1 MSGRGYEPRK
11 IVYYEDEEVQVLI
24 RERDTWRD
32 QCEDLTGQLEQLTRH
47 NGMMSDSLN
56 EVGLER
62 DNVKQENETLK
73 KEKETMKLENEKLN
87 RELAR
92 TRENVETS
100 QASQAA
106 AEAALAVS
114 QKALARQTVSDTNLV
129 RDVDPTVAG
138 TSGSEDDG
146 NGKRKP
152 TDQGRKERPKRTS
165 RW

>member
-1 MSGRGYEPRK
+1 M
-11 IVYYEDEEVQVLI
+11 QVLI

-146 NGKRKP
+146 HSHSKMMLC
-152 TDQGRKERPKRTS
+152 D
-165 RW
+165 

>member
-92 TRENVETS
+92 TREKKRSTTSHAVGRTLFPKAIGSVIGAETMTTCLILLPVLVTVVP
-100 QASQAA
+100 
-106 AEAALAVS
+106 EAH
-114 QKALARQTVSDTNLV
+114 
-129 RDVDPTVAG
+129 
-138 TSGSEDDG
+138 
-146 NGKRKP
+146 
-152 TDQGRKERPKRTS
+152 
-165 RW
+165 